1 MEKQKHLARE
11 LVKASWNAQEYKIAL
26 KGERIVYD
34 SQRNKANDVYG
45 AFLEGVSLVNLIAP
59 PQWGKTGTMLYTAYL
74 MTTHPD
80 DAIMTLPEN
89 VFIITGMSDKEWER
103 QTKGRMLPIFG
114 DNVYHRA
121 RFQQG
126 IAERLAGAR
135 DSFIIIDECHFGSEK
150 DQTLHTRL
158 KDAGFLDIDH
168 LRQHNVKI
176 LCISATPGSLLIDA
190 QTWGSEHQRTI
201 VCPLDEPGYVGFKT
215 MIAETR
221 LRNFANKKGEFGKIL
236 DIISTRWC
244 EPRWHMVR
252 VMPSNEDGI
261 IKAIQKAGFSF
272 MLHNSSTPLGN
283 VDALLSKT
291 PKLHTFIIIKGFYKA
306 AKTFKDKHMGVCLD
320 ASKDC
325 NMAAQGL
332 AGRMCG
338 HGKQTGAL
346 APLIFC
352 NLAKL
357 KEYIT
362 WYENDCDY
370 FQSKSYTSANIT
382 IRNGNVTKKKD
393 TVVHASE
400 VENLEPVL
408 LADLPARNKHS
419 HEAPSVI
426 PRKVGIVPD
435 AGDVRIVSQVDTY
448 ADAESFA
455 ARFGLTLVPD
465 AAKPLKKAL
474 ENAGI
479 RANVSFKTSSMKD
492 VSNLVNYYTKKAWA
506 GNEYHIIKN
515 DGNSGGYTVIRRDV
529 GALNSAKLGD
539 RVIAHN
545 HLEQLVLYEYV
556 ATM

>member
-1 MEKQKHLARE
+1 MEKHLARE
-11 LVKASWNAQEYKIAL
+11 LVKASWNSQEYKIARE
-26 KGERIVYD
+26 GERIVYD

-45 AFLEGVSLVNLIAP
+45 AFLDGVSLVNLIAP
-59 PQWGKTGTMLYTAYL
+59 PQWGKTGTLLYTAYL

-103 QTKGRMLPIFG
+103 QTRNRMLPIFG

-126 IAERLAGAR
+126 VAERLARAR

-168 LRQHNVKI
+168 LREHNVKI

-190 QTWGSEHQRTI
+190 QRWGTQHQRTI

-215 MIAETR
+215 MIAENR
-221 LRNFANKKGEFGKIL
+221 LRNFTNKKGEFVKIL
-236 DIISTRWC
+236 DIISTRWS
-244 EPRWHMVR
+244 EPRWHMAR
-252 VMPSNEDGI
+252 VTPSNEDGI
-261 IKAIQKAGFSF
+261 IKAIQKAGFNF
-272 MLHNSSTPLGN
+272 MFHNSSTPLAN
-283 VDALLSKT
+283 VDALLSKV

-306 AKTFKDKHMGVCLD
+306 AKTFNDKHIGVCLD

-325 NMAAQGL
+325 TMAAQGL
-332 AGRMCG
+332 PGRMCG

-346 APLIFC
+346 APLVFC
-352 NLAKL
+352 NLAKI
-357 KEYIT
+357 KEYVC

-382 IRNGNVTKKKD
+382 VRNGNVTKKKD
-393 TVVHASE
+393 TVVHAGE
-400 VENLEPVL
+400 VDNLEPVEPDMHL
-408 LADLPARNKHS
+408 HNKHS
-419 HEAPSVI
+419 HEALLVV
-426 PRKVGIVPD
+426 PRKVGIVPV
-435 AGDVRIVSQVDTY
+435 AGDVSVVTQVDTY
-448 ADAESFA
+448 TDVESFA

-465 AAKPLKKAL
+465 SAKALKKAL

-479 RANVSFKTSSMKD
+479 HANVSFKASSMKD

-506 GNEYHIIKN
+506 GNEYHILK
-515 DGNSGGYTVIRRDV
+515 SGGYTVIRRDV
-529 GALNSAKLGD
+529 NILNNAKLGD